1 MKNKTK
7 KLYIRI
13 FYEYLVLYFLCK
25 EFIVNIDKNNY
36 IDESVAEFDEDSD
49 D

>member
-1 MKNKTK
+1 MKIKTK
-7 KLYIRI
+7 KLFIRI
-13 FYEYLVLYFLCK
+13 FYEYLVLCFLCK

-36 IDESVAEFDEDSD
+36 IEESDAESDEDSD

>member
-1 MKNKTK
+1 MKN
-7 KLYIRI
+7 LYIRI
-13 FYEYLVLYFLCK
+13 FYEYLVLCFLCK

>member
-1 MKNKTK
+1 MKSKMKN
-7 KLYIRI
+7 LYIRI
-13 FYEYLVLYFLCK
+13 FYEYLVLCFLCK

-36 IDESVAEFDEDSD
+36 IEESDVESDEDSD